1 MQRYF
6 SNEPPVYSKPKQQS
20 GPTPTGSRPSQLDVT
35 PRPPPPVP
43 RPPVVQ
49 PPPAIS
55 SPLAS
60 SSSSTPSRPT
70 PPPRPPAS
78 TIPPAIPHPLP
89 PTAHTPHSDHHS
101 PIPTQHHTTV
111 SLDRDPVPCSV
122 CPSSFLNLI
131 ADHSSETTSTAAS
144 IFVPFTALAQPRSN
158 SCTQ

>member
-6 SNEPPVYSKPKQQS
+6 SNEPPVYSKPKPPQPQS
-20 GPTPTGSRPSQLDVT
+20 GPTTPAGSRPPQQHDVT
-35 PRPPPPVP
+35 PRPPPPIS

-49 PPPAIS
+49 PPPAIP

-60 SSSSTPSRPT
+60 SSPSRPT
-70 PPPRPPAS
+70 PPPKPPAS

-101 PIPTQHHTTV
+101 PIPTQYHTTV
-111 SLDRDPVPCSV
+111 SLDPVPSSV
-122 CPSSFLNLI
+122 NPFWFLNLI
-131 ADHSSETTSTAAS
+131 ADNSSEATSTAAS